1 MFFITFRRLR
11 FLALRQLMATYM
23 HRTGR
28 KDSAMLHLPF
38 EDRVEAGRL
47 LARELSSR
55 WPGRKGDAAVVLG
68 LTRGG
73 VPVAFAVAD
82 RLLLPLDVVVARK
95 LGVPWQPELAMG
107 AIAGSTQV
115 LDKRAIGKLAITEQE
130 LNEVLE
136 RERAEMTRREELYR
150 AGAPLLDL
158 HGQTAILV
166 DDGLA
171 TGSTM
176 AAAVRHVRSL
186 GTARVIVAVPVGSRE
201 ACNPVAP

>member
-150 AGAPLLDL
+150 QARHCSTCTARRRSWSTTASPRAARWPLLFATY
-158 HGQTAILV
+158 GVSVQP
-166 DDGLA
+166 GLLL
-171 TGSTM
+171 
-176 AAAVRHVRSL
+176 RYPWDR
-186 GTARVIVAVPVGSRE
+186 ARL
-201 ACNPVAP
+201 